1 MYGQT
6 ISYEQETLNK
16 TKHALLD
23 TIALMEKTPGNSL
36 SDQSIK

>member
-16 TKHALLD
+16 TKNALLD
-23 TIALMEKTPGNSL
+23 TIALMEKSPGNTL
-36 SDQSIK
+36 SEQSIK